1 MLIVPVGVGL
11 TITVAVIALP
21 VHPFAVGMI
30 VKVTVIGAELVLTS
44 TPVMFPLPKAPM
56 PVTVP
61 VLFLVQLNAV
71 PATVP
76 VSTIG
81 VM

>member
-30 VKVTVIGAELVLTS
+30 VKVTVIGAKVVLVKLPDIL
-44 TPVMFPLPKAPM
+44 PVPFALI
-56 PVTVP
+56 PVTDAALSRVH
-61 VLFLVQLNAV
+61 A
-71 PATVP
+71 
-76 VSTIG
+76 
-81 VM
+81 